1 MDLATKG
8 SARGH
13 AVLAQKGDFRMSQP
27 TIRSVIPH
35 LVVDGAAKAIA
46 FYQQAFGAV
55 PGNQMPTPDGAR
67 LIHADM
73 TIGGQAIYLVD
84 EFPENQAEGGVMVAP
99 TRVKATTVA
108 IALNVDDA
116 DAVFAQAVKA
126 GASAHMP
133 VENTFWGARYGQVL
147 DPYGHLWEINQEVQ
161 QRSEDEMK
169 AALAADMEKAAK

>member
-1 MDLATKG
+1 
-8 SARGH
+8 
-13 AVLAQKGDFRMSQP
+13 MSTS

-35 LVVDGAAKAIA
+35 LVVDGAAKALE
-46 FYQQAFGAV
+46 FYRDAFGAV
-55 PGNQMPTPDGAR
+55 PGNAMPTPDGQR

-73 TIGGQAIYLVD
+73 TIGGQPVYLVD
-84 EFPENQAEGGVMVAP
+84 EFPENLAEGGVMAAP
-99 TRVKATTVA
+99 TRLKGTSVA
-108 IALNVDDA
+108 IALVVDDA

-147 DPYGHLWEINQEVQ
+147 DPYGHLWEINQEVH

-169 AALAADMEKAAK
+169 AALAADMEKAGK